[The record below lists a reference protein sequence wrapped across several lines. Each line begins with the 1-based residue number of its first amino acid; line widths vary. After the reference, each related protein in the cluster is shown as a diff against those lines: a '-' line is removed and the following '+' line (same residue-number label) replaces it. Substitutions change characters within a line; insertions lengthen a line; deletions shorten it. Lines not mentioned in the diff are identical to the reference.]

1 MNTFQ
6 ARGQMT
12 SIGSLA
18 HLSGDDTDNPD
29 DLVRHNLV
37 QGAYEEANRLNR
49 LVSNLL
55 EMSRL
60 QAGSRLLNCELY
72 DVFEV
77 ISVARFQ
84 LNDMLT
90 QRQLLINVEEE
101 LPLISIDLTLFSL
114 VLINLLDNAIKYS
127 APDTPIEIRAYRNEE
142 IVYLEVEDHG
152 VGILEEQLP
161 YMFDRFFRATTS
173 LGKPGSGLGL
183 PICKGIVD
191 LYGGT
196 IQVRSH
202 GGGSK
207 FIISC
212 P

>member
-1 MNTFQ
+1 MQKQYQIFQ
-6 ARGQMT
+6 
-12 SIGSLA
+12 IL
-18 HLSGDDTDNPD
+18 
-29 DLVRHNLV
+29 NLNS
-37 QGAYEEANRLNR
+37 QLKT
-49 LVSNLL
+49 NLGYKY
-55 EMSRL
+55 MYVV
-60 QAGSRLLNCELY
+60 G
-72 DVFEV
+72 
-77 ISVARFQ
+77 IP
-84 LNDMLT
+84 T

-152 VGILEEQLP
+152 AGILEEQLP

-196 IQVRSH
+196 IEVRSH

-212 P
+212 PKYI